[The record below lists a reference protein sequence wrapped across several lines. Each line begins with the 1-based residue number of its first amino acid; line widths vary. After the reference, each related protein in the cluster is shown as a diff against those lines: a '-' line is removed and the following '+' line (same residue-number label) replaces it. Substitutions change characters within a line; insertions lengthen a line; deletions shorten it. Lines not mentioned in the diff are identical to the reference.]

1 MAIGREA
8 AREIAAVVWGHTR
21 GPFILWVIR
30 SHGNV
35 LSMAVMISKAHQD
48 KAILKPHVQIL
59 PPNGNVNW
67 CSHCGKLYEGVSKN

>member
-1 MAIGREA
+1 MAISREA
-8 AREIAAVVWGHTR
+8 AREIAAVVWGHKM

-48 KAILKPHVQIL
+48 
-59 PPNGNVNW
+59 NRTE
-67 CSHCGKLYEGVSKN
+67 LY

>member
-1 MAIGREA
+1 MMWNRHLVKHNTLEFQQSNLV
-8 AREIAAVVWGHTR
+8 AAVVWGHKM

-48 KAILKPHVQIL
+48 
-59 PPNGNVNW
+59 NRTE
-67 CSHCGKLYEGVSKN
+67 LY